1 VAKDLRNG
9 AMASSHLSEDL
20 KEKALNQCKA
30 IAGAHRVVAAC
41 LYGPRVCGYAKG
53 ESDVNVLLIV
63 DEHPM
68 MLWGYLKPLGKISA
82 LILTVDQR
90 IFERDVEQ
98 GWLGEFVAETISVPY
113 IPLIN
118 GEYLWHQEVKLKRRI
133 VWGILENL
141 LLEFPELSK
150 ELLIEAE
157 YFAYDTMMRKAR
169 LFPPMAYGFLNTLR
183 EDLKEKNLG
192 LMMRGYSEALKAGI
206 EEGWI
211 TPSNGYFKITQ
222 KFSGAVKRRRL
233 PVPVPVSLKA
243 IRRATSINVLSFFP
257 KMMRPFVHDQ
267 ELFEESYPD
276 IKAEELISR
285 LEDPKKH
292 LFVSTPFGLVALS
305 DKTTIEDFV
314 RKAVPGGELLDMK
327 IEEIGGVLNAVYLLT
342 FRENNEEQRVVVK
355 KFRNWRGFKWFP
367 LTLWTL
373 GTRSFAVLG
382 RSRLEREYAI
392 NQYLRNQG
400 FPVPKVLHVS
410 LPEHLIFEEFIE
422 GKNLA
427 ESVKRILSKEQEYG
441 EEASLIREAGRKI
454 AMAHGLG
461 VALGDCKPENII
473 LGRDGK
479 TYFLDLEQA
488 TRDGNQ
494 AWDIAEFLY
503 YSGHYAPPLS
513 SADATELM
521 ATEFLRGYLDA
532 GGKAETVKKAGS
544 VQYAKVFSIFT
555 PPHIILAISNLCRK
569 LGKKGAPTS
578 L

>member
-9 AMASSHLSEDL
+9 TMASPHLSEDL
-20 KEKALNQCKA
+20 KEKVLNQCKA
-30 IAGAHRVVAAC
+30 IAGSHKVVAAC
-41 LYGPRVCGYAKG
+41 LYGPRVCGYAKE
-53 ESDVNVLLIV
+53 ESDLKVLLVV

-82 LILTVDQR
+82 FILTVDQR
-90 IFERDVEQ
+90 VFEKDVEE
-98 GWLGEFVAETISVPY
+98 GWLGEFVAQNLSVPY

-118 GEYLWHQEVKLKRRI
+118 GEYLRHQEVRLKRRI
-133 VWGILENL
+133 VWEILENL
-141 LLEFPELSK
+141 LLEFPELSN

-169 LFPPMAYGFLNTLR
+169 LFPPMAYGFLNMLR
-183 EDLKEKNLG
+183 TDLKERNLG
-192 LMMRGYSEALKAGI
+192 LMMRGYSEALRVMI

-211 TPSNGYFKITQ
+211 APSNGYFRITQ
-222 KFSGAVKRRRL
+222 KFSGAVKRKRL

-257 KMMRPFVHDQ
+257 KMMRPFVQDQ
-267 ELFEESYPD
+267 ELFEKSHPD
-276 IKAEELISR
+276 IKAEGLIPW

-314 RKAVPGGELLDMK
+314 RKAVPGGGILDMK
-327 IEEIGGVLNAVYLLT
+327 IEEMGGVLNAVYLLT
-342 FRENNEEQRVVVK
+342 FWRNHEEQRVVVK
-355 KFRNWRGFKWFP
+355 KFRDWRGFKWFP

-400 FPVPKVLHVS
+400 FPVPKVLYVC
-410 LPEHLIFEEFIE
+410 LQGHLIFEEFIE
-422 GKNLA
+422 GENLA
-427 ESVKRILSKEQEYG
+427 ETVKRILSKEREYG
-441 EEASLIREAGRKI
+441 EESSLIREVGREI

-461 VALGDCKPENII
+461 VTLGDCKPENFVV
-473 LGRDGK
+473 GKDGK
-479 TYFLDLEQA
+479 THFLDLEQA
-488 TRDGNQ
+488 SRDGNQ

-513 SADATELM
+513 SADATEFM
-521 ATEFLRGYLDA
+521 ATQFIQGYLDA
-532 GGKAETVKKAGS
+532 GGKTETVKKAGS
-544 VQYAKVFSIFT
+544 VQYAKVFSILT
-555 PPHIILAISNLCRK
+555 QPHIILAISNLCKK
-569 LGKKGAPTS
+569 LGRKDDV
-578 L
+578 

>member
-1 VAKDLRNG
+1 VAKDLRKG
-9 AMASSHLSEDL
+9 AMVNPHLSEDL

-30 IAGAHRVVAAC
+30 IAGSHRVVAAC
-41 LYGPRVCGYAKG
+41 LYGPRACGYAKE
-53 ESDVNVLLIV
+53 ESDINILLIV

-68 MLWGYLKPLGKISA
+68 RLWGYLKPLGEISA
-82 LILTVDQR
+82 FILTVDQR
-90 IFERDVEQ
+90 IFEKDVEQ
-98 GWLGEFVAETISVPY
+98 GWLGEFMAQNISVPY

-118 GEYLWHQEVKLKRRI
+118 GEYLWHQELKLKRRI
-133 VWGILENL
+133 IWEILENL
-141 LLEFPELSK
+141 LLEFPELSN

-157 YFAYDTMMRKAR
+157 YFAYDAMMRKAR
-169 LFPPMAYGFLNTLR
+169 LFPPMAYGFLNMLR

-192 LMMRGYSEALKAGI
+192 SMMMGYSEALKANI

-211 TPSNGYFKITQ
+211 APSNRYFKITQ

-257 KMMRPFVHDQ
+257 KMMRPFVQDQ
-267 ELFEESYPD
+267 ELFEKSHPD
-276 IKAEELISR
+276 IKAEGLISR
-285 LEDPKKH
+285 LGDPKKH
-292 LFVSTPFGLVALS
+292 LFVSTPFGLVPLS

-314 RKAVPGGELLDMK
+314 RKAVPGGGILDMK
-327 IEEIGGVLNAVYLLT
+327 IEEMGGVLNAVYLLT
-342 FRENNEEQRVVVK
+342 LLGNQGEQRVVIK
-355 KFRNWRGFKWFP
+355 KFRDWRGFKWFP

-400 FPVPKVLHVS
+400 FPVPKVLYVC
-410 LPEHLIFEEFIE
+410 LQGHLIFEEFIE
-422 GKNLA
+422 GENLA
-427 ESVKRILSKEQEYG
+427 ETVKRILSKEQEYE
-441 EEASLIREAGRKI
+441 EEASLIREVGREI

-461 VALGDCKPENII
+461 VALGDCKPENFIV
-473 LGRDGK
+473 GKDGK

-513 SADATELM
+513 SADATEFM
-521 ATEFLRGYLDA
+521 ATQFIQGYLDA
-532 GGKAETVKKAGS
+532 GGKTETVKKAGS
-544 VQYAKVFSIFT
+544 VQYAKVFSILT
-555 PPHIILAISNLCRK
+555 QPHIILAISNLCKK
-569 LGKKGAPTS
+569 LGRKDDV
-578 L
+578 